1 LERKPAPL
9 LAPAPPTS
17 DRPDGTVGSRGSC
30 GDQSSLRLPRLSGLD
45 LLSSPL
51 DVHAEGLACESE
63 VSVPVARGP
72 CAAAAC
78 EPADADEPD
87 AGASDDDDAGDEADV
102 AAAAA
107 TADAAAAATA
117 VDPVGVAGDTFS
129 KSYVSVSLSE
139 ASNSSM
145 TSRIVRGRRFASFAN
160 ICMTRVPSSG
170 GICRVGTRVGTRS
183 SMARFLS
190 KCG

>member
-1 LERKPAPL
+1 VLV
-9 LAPAPPTS
+9 T
-17 DRPDGTVGSRGSC
+17 
-30 GDQSSLRLPRLSGLD
+30 
-45 LLSSPL
+45 
-51 DVHAEGLACESE
+51 
-63 VSVPVARGP
+63 VARDP

-78 EPADADEPD
+78 EPADADESD
-87 AGASDDDDAGDEADV
+87 AAASDDDVDDVGDEADV

-145 TSRIVRGRRFASFAN
+145 TSRIVRGRRLASFAN